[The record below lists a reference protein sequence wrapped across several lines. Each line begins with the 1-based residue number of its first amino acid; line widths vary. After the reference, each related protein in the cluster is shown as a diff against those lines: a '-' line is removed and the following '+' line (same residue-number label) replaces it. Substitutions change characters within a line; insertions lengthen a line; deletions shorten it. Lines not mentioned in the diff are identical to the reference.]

1 MGVNIFNM
9 KQKLKGMANAN
20 RSWRNGKA
28 LQAMPL
34 DQRCAIQQPN
44 YIAYLIFIY

>member
-1 MGVNIFNM
+1 MGVNIFNK

-34 DQRCAIQQPN
+34 DQGCSIQQPKF
-44 YIAYLIFIY
+44 IDYLIFTY